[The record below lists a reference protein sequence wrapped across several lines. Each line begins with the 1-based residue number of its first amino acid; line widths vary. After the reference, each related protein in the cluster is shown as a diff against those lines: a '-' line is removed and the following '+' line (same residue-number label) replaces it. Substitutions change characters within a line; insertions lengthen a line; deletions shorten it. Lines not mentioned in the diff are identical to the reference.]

1 MTKIILHILHDKGSF
16 SRLLVASFARTDVK
30 LSFFSFQMNRIR
42 ERGAF
47 AGADAHVLTVDVRIV
62 FTSQFVLMT
71 WEFRDPMIRPCLHGA
86 MKEK

>member
-1 MTKIILHILHDKGSF
+1 
-16 SRLLVASFARTDVK
+16 
-30 LSFFSFQMNRIR
+30 MNRIR